1 MYQSLP
7 TSPGVYIF
15 KDKQDK
21 IIYVGKAINL
31 KKRVSQYFLRD
42 DALGPKTQTLVSQIA
57 KIDYQTVGSEIE
69 ALILESSLIK
79 KYKPK
84 YNSKLTDDRSYIYI
98 CITKEKCPI
107 IFSTHRSKIPE
118 NCFIYGPF
126 PSGTSVRL
134 LLKTIRRIFPFYTRK
149 IHSKSPCLY
158 CHLNLCPGVNPDL
171 KTYRRNIS
179 KIKKILSGNIR
190 NLAADLKKEMKKFS
204 DSQNF
209 ESAMQIR
216 DQINSLNYVVSGWQ
230 NLNNLF
236 EKVDLPEDESSR
248 AVDELK
254 TLLKPYF
261 PKISSINRIECF
273 DISNLGSRYF
283 VGSMSVF
290 ENGFLNKN
298 EYRKFKINSVI
309 ARSEATKQSRFD
321 LEDFKKS
328 QANDP
333 FMIKEVVYRRLKH
346 PEWQYPEIVMVDG
359 GKPQV
364 SAAASALNILVETP
378 DLASLTKKIVLIG
391 LAKKE
396 ETIIF
401 KNANDWVKVNLPK
414 NSNALKLLQ
423 NLRDESHRFANK
435 YRKELIKKSF

>member
-290 ENGFLNKN
+290 ENGFLNKS
-298 EYRKFKINSVI
+298 EYRKFKIYSKV
-309 ARSEATKQSRFD
+309 TPDDQ
-321 LEDFKKS
+321 
-328 QANDP
+328 

-346 PEWQYPEIVMVDG
+346 SEWQYPEIIMVDG

-364 SAAASALNILVETP
+364 SAATNAFNLSENKNSIPNI
-378 DLASLTKKIVLIG
+378 ILIG

-401 KNANDWVKVNLPK
+401 KNANNWVEVNLPK
-414 NSNALKLLQ
+414 NSDALKLLQ
-423 NLRDESHRFANK
+423 NLRDEAHRFANK

>member
-1 MYQSLP
+1 MYKNLP
-7 TSPGVYIF
+7 SSPGVYIF
-15 KDKQDK
+15 KDKEDK

-107 IFSTHRSKIPE
+107 IFSAHRSRIPE
-118 NCFIYGPF
+118 NCHIYGPF

-149 IHSKSPCLY
+149 LHSKSPCLY

-190 NLAADLKKEMKKFS
+190 NLAADLKKEMKRFS

-209 ESAMQIR
+209 ESALQIR
-216 DQINSLNYVVSGWQ
+216 DQINSLNYVVSGWH

-236 EKVDLPEDESSR
+236 EKIDLPEDESSR

-261 PKISSINRIECF
+261 SKISSVDRIECF
-273 DISNLGSRYF
+273 DISNLGSKYF
-283 VGSMSVF
+283 VGSMTVF

-298 EYRKFKINSVI
+298 EYRKFKIY
-309 ARSEATKQSRFD
+309 TKVTPDDQ
-321 LEDFKKS
+321 
-328 QANDP
+328 

-346 PEWQYPEIVMVDG
+346 PEWQYPEVIMVDG

-364 SAAASALNILVETP
+364 SAALNAF
-378 DLASLTKKIVLIG
+378 DLFVKTHYNASLTKKENDESFKKIIFIG
-391 LAKKE
+391 LAKKF
-396 ETIIF
+396 ETIVF
-401 KNANDWVKVNLPK
+401 KNADKWVEVNLPK
-414 NSNALKLLQ
+414 NSDALKLLQ
-423 NLRDESHRFANK
+423 NLRDEAHRFANK
-435 YRKELIKKSF
+435 YRKELIKKLF